1 MFAWMSSPEIWTA
14 LIALT
19 VLEVV
24 LGIDNIVFI
33 SILSDKL
40 PKEQRPLARK
50 LGLMLAL
57 VLRVIFLFFVDWIT
71 TLTGTLIEVIGNEI
85 SGRDMILLAGGLFLL
100 AKATYEIHDKLEGPG
115 GGDEEDDLSFVPSSF
130 IGVLGQIALL
140 DAVFSIDSVITA
152 VGMTDYFGVMVA
164 AVVIAILFMIL
175 SVDAVSRF
183 INRRPTVKILALSF
197 LILIGVNLIAE
208 GLGQHIPKGYI
219 YFAMAFSVFV
229 EVLNLQIRGRKKPV
243 KLKQPESTEESSGD
257 S

>member
-1 MFAWMSSPEIWTA
+1 MSSPEIWTA